1 MEIIFM
7 SATKI
12 GENTTNILNLFIT
25 INSDL
30 ITWNQTLTHKKL
42 KLSFTSSI
50 YLVVLPLE
58 MWRGLKQTNVYQTFF
73 FLFLKRNDQTD

>member
-30 ITWNQTLTHKKL
+30 IT
-42 KLSFTSSI
+42 
-50 YLVVLPLE
+50 
-58 MWRGLKQTNVYQTFF
+58 
-73 FLFLKRNDQTD
+73 